1 MNAEPIEITPTQK
14 NTSASVVTTLYDLI
28 AAIQDVVDADDNTLV
43 LATLRS
49 ILGAGGLTWRAGIAS
64 CAG

>member
-49 ILGAGGLTWRAGIAS
+49 ILSAGGLTWRAGIAS